1 MLQVGLT
8 GGIATGKSFVLSVL
22 AELGCEVIDADK
34 LAHQAIEPGQVAYF
48 EVIEKFGEAILLP
61 DRRIDRQKLGS
72 IVFGN
77 EEARLQLNAIVHPR
91 VFEAQQKWFEEVERR
106 NPDAIAVVDAALMI
120 ETGSYKRFD
129 CLVVVHCAPESQ
141 LERLMVRNN
150 LSRDAALKR
159 VESQM
164 PSKDKLMF
172 ADYVIDTSGTMEGT
186 REQVGRLYR
195 ELKKLAERKRNPEP
209 PS

>member
-1 MLQVGLT
+1 MLKVGLT
-8 GGIATGKSFVLSVL
+8 GGISTGKSFVLSVL
-22 AELGCEVIDADK
+22 AELGCAVIDADK
-34 LAHQAIEPGQVAYF
+34 LAHQAIEPGQSAYF

-77 EEARLQLNAIVHPR
+77 EEARLKLNAIVHPR
-91 VFEAQQKWFEEVERR
+91 VFEAQQKWFQELERR
-106 NPDAIAVVDAALMI
+106 HPDTIAVVDAALMI

-141 LERLMVRNN
+141 LERLMIRNN
-150 LSRDAALKR
+150 LSREAALKR
-159 VESQM
+159 IESQM

-172 ADYVIDTSGTMEGT
+172 ADYVIDTSGSMEGT
-186 REQVGRLYR
+186 RDQVGRLYR
-195 ELKKLAERKRNPEP
+195 ELKKRAEEKRNGETPA
-209 PS
+209 

>member
-1 MLQVGLT
+1 MLKVGLT

-22 AELGCEVIDADK
+22 AEVGCEVIDADK
-34 LAHQAIEPGQVAYF
+34 LAHQAIEPGQTAYF
-48 EVIEKFGEAILLP
+48 QIIEAFGEAILQS
-61 DRRIDRQKLGS
+61 DGRIDRQKLGS
-72 IVFGN
+72 IVFGV
-77 EEARLQLNAIVHPR
+77 EDARLKLNSIVHPR
-91 VFEAQQKWFEEVERR
+91 VFEAQQKWFEEVKKR

-141 LERLMVRNN
+141 LERLMKRNN
-150 LSRDAALKR
+150 LGREAALKR
-159 VESQM
+159 IESQM

-195 ELKKLAERKRNPEP
+195 KLRKLAEEKRNGEMPA
-209 PS
+209 